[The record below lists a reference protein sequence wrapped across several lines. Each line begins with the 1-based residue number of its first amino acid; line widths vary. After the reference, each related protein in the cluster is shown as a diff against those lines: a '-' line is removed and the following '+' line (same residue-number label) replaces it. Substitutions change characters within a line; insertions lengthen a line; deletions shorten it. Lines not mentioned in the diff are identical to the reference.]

1 MSDGRAR
8 RRARSPYHSN
18 SGTCR
23 ATVRASGA
31 SDGLWRYTV
40 AARWGTEDDTSL
52 HERNDGPRFSTRGGR
67 DPGNGLH
74 PEADVGPEQ
83 RVDRPAQSSPLG
95 LVERALPHEPQ
106 HDPGAALLHQLVL
119 PDPRRGRQCRA
130 QDPVG
135 MEVAA
140 VRHLGVVDRTPVEVR
155 GRGEAGPAAA
165 GRRSTRREVLEPVS
179 NERGREEIERGDH
192 DLAGLALLRGPVV
205 RRQDLDDRPGR
216 RDVHEPAVPAVGC
229 QQPDLVRPVR
239 VVDGRGECGFDP
251 PARDGCQDLARDPD
265 DTRTDG
271 WLRDGQV
278 IRQVLEDAGHA
289 AEEVGPGFR
298 ELANDLGRVLG
309 AVDDGLAD
317 QPQGFQE
324 SYAVGPLLADREHG
338 SHPVAG
344 AQSRRDEIRQPA
356 ASPSRLLAAR
366 PADDEG
372 LTRIPGCHGRD
383 EPRRIEPRGGDLAG
397 GPVDQVALIGDREQ
411 GDVVDGA
418 DVLGPDTRELEP
430 LAIERHPL
438 VGMGDQP
445 AQSIE
450 TRIFRR
456 PLLAPASHPYKVAPI
471 LRVGARRS
479 GGIYLVLMQPGLVQL
494 TLTVNGETRSVT
506 APLHH
511 TLLEVLREEL
521 GLTGTKHGCELGE
534 CGTCTVLV
542 DGRPVLSCL
551 EIPAALGRR
560 EITTIEGMESAEGLH
575 PLQQAFAELGA
586 AQCGYCTPGFLLAG
600 KALLEESAAPTRAE
614 I

>member
-1 MSDGRAR
+1 MSDGPAR

-52 HERNDGPRFSTRGGR
+52 HERNDGPRFSARGGR

-74 PEADVGPEQ
+74 AEADVRPEQ
-83 RVDRPAQSSPLG
+83 RVDRAAQSSPLG

-106 HDPGAALLHQLVL
+106 HDPVAALLHQLVL
-119 PDPRRGRQCRA
+119 PDPGRGRQCRA

-135 MEVAA
+135 MQVAA
-140 VRHLGVVDRTPVEVR
+140 VRQLEVVDRTPVDVR
-155 GRGEAGPAAA
+155 DGGEAGPAGA
-165 GRRSTRREVLEPVS
+165 GRSTRRQVLESES

-192 DLAGLALLRGPVV
+192 DLARLALLRGPVV
-205 RRQDLDDRPGR
+205 RRQDLDDRPRR
-216 RDVHEPAVPAVGC
+216 RDMHEPAVPAVGC

-278 IRQVLEDAGHA
+278 DRQVLEDAGHA
-289 AEEVGPGFR
+289 PEEVGSGFR
-298 ELANDLGRVLG
+298 ELANDLGRVRG

-372 LTRIPGCHGRD
+372 LTRIDRKSTGLNSSHGYISYAVFCLKKKKKGQTVAD
-383 EPRRIEPRGGDLAG
+383 DLHDSYDSA
-397 GPVDQVALIGDREQ
+397 D
-411 GDVVDGA
+411 A
-418 DVLGPDTRELEP
+418 DV
-430 LAIERHPL
+430 
-438 VGMGDQP
+438 
-445 AQSIE
+445 
-450 TRIFRR
+450 
-456 PLLAPASHPYKVAPI
+456 Y
-471 LRVGARRS
+471 
-479 GGIYLVLMQPGLVQL
+479 
-494 TLTVNGETRSVT
+494 
-506 APLHH
+506 
-511 TLLEVLREEL
+511 TLL
-521 GLTGTKHGCELGE
+521 TS
-534 CGTCTVLV
+534 TVRLA
-542 DGRPVLSCL
+542 RPALHD
-551 EIPAALGRR
+551 AASSASTATPRMR
-560 EITTIEGMESAEGLH
+560 TISN
-575 PLQQAFAELGA
+575 
-586 AQCGYCTPGFLLAG
+586 TP
-600 KALLEESAAPTRAE
+600 S